1 MLVSVSLSVQARGH
15 SVWVDV
21 EKLSAGIDWE
31 EGIASALSSVKDAQ
45 EDGRVLLLM
54 TPHAL
59 RRPDGYC
66 LNEIARAASSRL
78 SIFPVMVADSEPP
91 PAISMLPFF
100 DLRDCVP
107 QDDTALR
114 LDAHGD
120 EWRLLMMQQLHT
132 DVFRDKALRLC
143 ATLEL
148 FDSVA
153 AYGVPAI
160 AGLDNLGVFD
170 TATTS
175 RPIGRES
182 RGHSVRRLLLAR
194 RSSSSLD
201 ISAPSSPLEKI
212 QQPTIV
218 RADAGAKETLDTT
231 PDPTRYIF
239 SFDSSCYV
247 LAKQLY
253 TDLSAMGF
261 AMYDPPVPGAVEDR
275 GITQAMQWASAEKNG
290 KMILLVTPESVGRPH
305 GECLN
310 DISAAMAAGLG
321 FVPLMVRPCEIPLSI
336 CRIQWLDLSD
346 CLVYHSTGDMAS
358 ACSSSGPTINLVRF
372 EVRRDQLATAL
383 RGKLDHEGQQARLF
397 ALLAPFSFQ
406 LQISKLTMR
415 FAGRDWLF
423 SALRDWIDSSESSTS
438 QVFWVAGPIGAGK
451 TALAARM
458 VQTIPEIAAFHFAL
472 QEDEQTQNARRCVL
486 SLAYQLTTQLPA
498 YAAWLHAGQPLEEI
512 VPVSSFQALVS
523 HLLVEPLNAIARPAS
538 SKPLLLLLDGLEH
551 LADSSSSSMPPER
564 PRLGHGGKPGSSS
577 SAEEECLVTALPSLI
592 ARLPK
597 WVRVVLL
604 SREEHTIRTKLQ
616 LYTPTI
622 SLDHT
627 DAENALDIRAFIEN
641 ALQNSK
647 SRLEI
652 SSAQIDCITKRA
664 EGLFLYA
671 VNIVQALEEGRLSV
685 DQLQSLPMGMGGYL
699 RQFFDSHFDAQA
711 YKQHIRPVLEV
722 LGAAYEPFTTATVA
736 SILQLNAYDQQEL
749 ASSFGSLLYV
759 AEDGSLRPFHSS
771 VFDWVQDVET
781 AGPYYVD
788 VNNGHERIGRW
799 CAREYD
805 AVVQSTSNEFVNLK
819 CVWAASTS
827 AVFGTKD

>member
-1 MLVSVSLSVQARGH
+1 M
-15 SVWVDV
+15 WVDV

-31 EGIASALSSVKDAQ
+31 DGIAGALSGVKDAQ

-100 DLRDCVP
+100 DLRDCMP
-107 QDDTALR
+107 QDEAALR

-120 EWRLLMMQQLHT
+120 EWQLLVMQQLHT

-143 ATLEL
+143 AILEL

-170 TATTS
+170 AATTS
-175 RPIGRES
+175 RTIGRDS
-182 RGHSVRRLLLAR
+182 RGHSVRRLLLAQK
-194 RSSSSLD
+194 SSSALD
-201 ISAPSSPLEKI
+201 LSGPNSPLETLR
-212 QQPTIV
+212 QPTP
-218 RADAGAKETLDTT
+218 AETDAGAKESLAAT
-231 PDPTRYIF
+231 PDSTRYMF

-253 TDLSAMGF
+253 SDLSAMGF
-261 AMYDPPVPGAVEDR
+261 AMYDPPPPGAAEDR
-275 GITQAMQWASAEKNG
+275 GVTQAMQWASAEKNG

-346 CLVYHSTGDMAS
+346 CLVYHNAGD
-358 ACSSSGPTINLVRF
+358 SSSAAASSDPTINPVRF

-423 SALRDWIDSSESSTS
+423 SALREWIDSPESSTS

-451 TALAARM
+451 TTLAARM

-512 VPVSSFQALVS
+512 VPVSSFQALVA
-523 HLLVEPLNAIARPAS
+523 HLLVDPLNAIARPAS

-551 LADSSSSSMPPER
+551 LAASSSSSMPPER
-564 PRLGHGGKPGSSS
+564 PTLGRGGTLGSSS
-577 SAEEECLVTALPSLI
+577 EADEECLVTVLPSLI

-604 SREEHTIRTKLQ
+604 SREEHTIRAKLQ
-616 LYTPTI
+616 MYTPTI

-627 DAENALDIRAFIEN
+627 DTENALDVRAFVEN
-641 ALQNSK
+641 ALQK
-647 SRLEI
+647 SIEI
-652 SSAQIDCITKRA
+652 SSEQIDCITKRA

-699 RQFFDSHFDAQA
+699 RQFFDSHFDAQK

-736 SILQLNAYDQQEL
+736 SILQLSAYDQQEL
-749 ASSFGSLLYV
+749 SSSFGSLLYV
-759 AEDGSLRPFHSS
+759 GEDGSLRPFHSS

-805 AVVQSTSNEFVNLK
+805 AVVQSTSNEFINLK
-819 CVWAASTS
+819 CVWPVLR
-827 AVFGTKD
+827 AVLSPDD